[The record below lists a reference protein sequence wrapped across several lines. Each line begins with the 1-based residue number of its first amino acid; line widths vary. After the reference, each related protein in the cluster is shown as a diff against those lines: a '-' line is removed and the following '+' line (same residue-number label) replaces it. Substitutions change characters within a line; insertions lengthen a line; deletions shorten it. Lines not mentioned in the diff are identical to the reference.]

1 MSVNKHNIGD
11 VETVLILLAC
21 GWKFYEIAKE
31 CLGLSPA
38 EKKQLPDTVLKNVS
52 NQIRVLCLKY
62 SSTLEQREA
71 IDNELKKIS
80 IRKAVE
86 DLHKI
91 LGINQLDESNHMQF
105 GDKTLAELTEGLVGN
120 D

>member
-1 MSVNKHNIGD
+1 MSANKHDIGD
-11 VETVLILLAC
+11 VEKLLIAAAC
-21 GWKFYEIAKE
+21 GLKIYEIANG

-38 EKKQLPDTVLKNVS
+38 EKEQLLDTVLKNVS

-91 LGINQLDESNHMQF
+91 LGINQIDESNHMQF
-105 GDKTLAELTEGLVGN
+105 GDKTLAELTEGVVGN